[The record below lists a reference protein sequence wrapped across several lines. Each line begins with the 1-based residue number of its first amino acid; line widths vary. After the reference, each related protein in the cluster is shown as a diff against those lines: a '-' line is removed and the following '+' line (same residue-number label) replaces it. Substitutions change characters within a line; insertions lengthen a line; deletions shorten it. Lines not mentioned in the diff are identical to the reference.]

1 MALGDVVRM
10 IFPRGTRPPLAIAPD
25 ETSTDT
31 DAEQAD
37 PWAKWEQAPLTAA
50 DNFAFAA
57 YAINLVGLMGY
68 FDPHPKAQAANAN
81 RTPMIVLSDG
91 DRKACDKASAL
102 WLKTRLTQ
110 NLTFLPEAL
119 HQAWKDIMDNRT
131 AAIRLATVYDE
142 ALPVP
147 ARQARPAPVWW
158 SALFKIVRIADEA
171 CEGLGYEIVPRDVP
185 ENDLRL
191 PFDAHLWGFR
201 TNVEPTGQPS
211 KRGPAP
217 RRELASIAYAANR
230 QIVSVQPKGRVAQ
243 VGCSVRNLSRNLA
256 LVGPSGNVRCFWH
269 PLPDRADSNQRGK
282 PLNVLIVPLP
292 LQLFAKDFQPI
303 NHQVDRAEHPRS
315 WANFRIEQNW
325 LPANDG
331 ETERFIAGVL
341 DLILRAKE
349 DSGIVD
355 ALVFPE
361 FAMKFTLFEKLMEA
375 VTKDS
380 TLKSE
385 IKFVISGS
393 SDNCFNEAANVVLC
407 AINDAALCESGN
419 GGTNQTKSYTTSSQ
433 GKHHR
438 WKLSA
443 DQISTYGLGA
453 TLNPACDWW
462 EDHQISKRQLHIHQL
477 RRDTII
483 TALICEDLARNDPV
497 HDIMRSVA
505 PNILFALLM
514 DGPQLSTRWPAR
526 YAATLADDPGTM
538 VVTVTSRGLVERSN
552 RQSPEWKSHSIG
564 LIRDGRGVTKELT
577 LPDGY
582 QAVLLT
588 LGESRIVDHTIDGRK
603 TKNASEWFY
612 VSQIPVKSKSDWW
625 TQERSAKGTP
635 YVAPS

>member
-1 MALGDVVRM
+1 MTLGDVVRM
-10 IFPRGTRPPLAIAPD
+10 IFPRGTRPPLGIVPVK
-25 ETSTDT
+25 T
-31 DAEQAD
+31 EQAA
-37 PWAKWEQAPLTAA
+37 PWAEWELAPLTAA

-57 YAINLVGLMGY
+57 YTINLVGLMGY
-68 FDPHPKAQAANAN
+68 FDPHPEAKAANAN
-81 RTPMIVLSDG
+81 NTPMIVLSED
-91 DRKACDKASAL
+91 DRKACDEASAL
-102 WLKTRLTQ
+102 WLQTGLEQ
-110 NLTFLPEAL
+110 NKTFLPAAL
-119 HQAWKDIMDNRT
+119 HQAWKEIMDHRT
-131 AAIRLATVYDE
+131 TAIRLATVYDE
-142 ALPVP
+142 AQPVP
-147 ARQARPAPVWW
+147 IRKPHPAPTWW
-158 SALFKIVRIADEA
+158 TALFKIVRIADEA
-171 CEGLGYEIVPRDVP
+171 SEGLGYEIVPHDVP
-185 ENDLRL
+185 VEDLKL
-191 PFDAHLWGFR
+191 PFDAHLWEFR
-201 TNVEPTGQPS
+201 INEKPPGQTS
-211 KRGPAP
+211 KGDPVP

-269 PLPDRADSNQRGK
+269 PLPDRADPNQRGK

-292 LQLFAKDFQPI
+292 LQLFAKDFQPV
-303 NHQVDRAEHPRS
+303 NQQVDRAEHPRS
-315 WANFRIEQNW
+315 WANFRIVQNW
-325 LPANDG
+325 LPANDV

-361 FAMKFTLFEKLMEA
+361 FAMTFTLFERLMKA
-375 VTKDS
+375 VTKHRA
-380 TLKSE
+380 LNSE

-393 SDNCFNEAANVVLC
+393 SNNCSKEAANVVLC
-407 AINDAALCESGN
+407 AVNDQALCERREQDAGSN
-419 GGTNQTKSYTTSSQ
+419 GPLSSYTMSSQ

-453 TLNPACDWW
+453 ALNPACDWW
-462 EDHQISKRQLHIHQL
+462 EDHQICKRQLHIHQL

-577 LPDGY
+577 LPDGH

-603 TKNASEWFY
+603 TRNASEWFY
-612 VSQIPVKSKSDWW
+612 VSQIPVKSQSDWW
-625 TQERSAKGTP
+625 TKGRSANATP
-635 YVAPS
+635 HVAPS